1 MHPTLLEVVNPVVS
15 SLVCSDFLD
24 ETMPSEQ
31 TSELTTG
38 FISSRSVG
46 CKVVLLAP
54 RFLLVGRLVV
64 DGPLRLFMFDGP
76 EAVSMPESDT
86 VDVGSTNPSS
96 AALEE
101 SAPPSLGA

>member
-1 MHPTLLEVVNPVVS
+1 MDRPQPNDQE
-15 SLVCSDFLD
+15 
-24 ETMPSEQ
+24 EE
-31 TSELTTG
+31 
-38 FISSRSVG
+38 IVG